1 MRAAILTK
9 ITQLCGGWLI
19 YEYFVKQYRA
29 LIQARDDRVV
39 DGKRPK
45 PMPSR
50 DPRRMTRA
58 WPFFTDPNVE
68 VLSSPGEEPSLTDA
82 VASIVGIA
90 AERARSS
97 GTLDAL
103 RAAVEAALQA
113 AAHQVEASVA
123 PATPSSHASS
133 GPR

>member
-1 MRAAILTK
+1 M
-9 ITQLCGGWLI
+9 QL
-19 YEYFVKQYRA
+19 
-29 LIQARDDRVV
+29 RDDRVI

-45 PMPSR
+45 PMPTP
-50 DPRRMTRA
+50 DTRRLTSV

-68 VLSSPGEEPSLTDA
+68 VLSWPGQEPSLADA

-97 GTLDAL
+97 GTLDTL

-113 AAHQVEASVA
+113 GPQAADSAVPPCLTS
-123 PATPSSHASS
+123 PDP
-133 GPR
+133 P